1 MLALLQIDATNVG
14 LLERLLEQGRMPA
27 LAGLRSRGTWTM
39 LGRSTPLFVE
49 AGGYVT
55 AYSGVEIEEHG
66 IYSAFQWSASEQRIR
81 FFDEL
86 PAPRAVWERLSRT
99 GARSL
104 VIDQYESW
112 IPRETAGLQMLNG
125 WQFRHKLTSPV
136 STPRRDNRILE
147 RTFGRGPSMEFPVR
161 SPFFVDAQTPD
172 RPLPWCCGPACRR
185 RGSSAGERKVRPR
198 VADIRRP
205 SPGWALPGWQP

>member
-1 MLALLQIDATNVG
+1 MLALLQLDATNVP
-14 LLERLLEQGRMPA
+14 LLERLLADGRLPG
-27 LAGLRSRGTWTM
+27 LAGLRERGTWTA

-66 IYSAFQWSASEQRIR
+66 IYSAFQWSAAEQRIR

-86 PAPRAVWERLSRT
+86 PGPAAAWERLSRV
-99 GARSL
+99 GGRSL

-125 WQFRHKLTSPV
+125 WQFEHKLS
-136 STPRRDNRILE
+136 SRFSAPRAANRALE
-147 RTFGRGPSMEFPVR
+147 RKLGRGPSIEFPYGAPSSKTLDR
-161 SPFFVDAQTPD
+161 LLRIFHDPPRASPT
-172 RPLPWCCGPACRR
+172 
-185 RGSSAGERKVRPR
+185 
-198 VADIRRP
+198 
-205 SPGWALPGWQP
+205 